1 MQSNS
6 ERMRGVHSWK
16 IDKHVSTGHL
26 NKSSLCTLHWS
37 MVGTNSPTPPR
48 LGACLGLTIFFC
60 RGRTTKRGHKRLTYS
75 LVRPNNISSGQQVP
89 WKWCMNGGGVA
100 PGITTGWKFPG
111 RLPRTVNSVK
121 NLTTE
126 TYPSSSSFDQWV
138 LGFALVQTADNKAV
152 LPPCASFQHY
162 ESDAQTVSRA
172 LDKRHLQRISKK
184 GKATVSTVITVV
196 FGHCGYL
203 KSSS

>member
-1 MQSNS
+1 M
-6 ERMRGVHSWK
+6 
-16 IDKHVSTGHL
+16 
-26 NKSSLCTLHWS
+26 
-37 MVGTNSPTPPR
+37 
-48 LGACLGLTIFFC
+48 
-60 RGRTTKRGHKRLTYS
+60 
-75 LVRPNNISSGQQVP
+75 
-89 WKWCMNGGGVA
+89 
-100 PGITTGWKFPG
+100 
-111 RLPRTVNSVK
+111 
-121 NLTTE
+121 
-126 TYPSSSSFDQWV
+126 